1 MQKVFEGLSGGVDS
15 AVSAALLK
23 QQGYDVTGVF
33 IKIWQPEFIE
43 CTWKEDRL
51 DAMRVAAALEIPFLE
66 IDLSE
71 QYKEKVVKDM
81 LENYAGGVTPNPDV
95 LCNRYIKF
103 GDFAEWA
110 FASGAD
116 FIATGHYSRVE
127 KGNGNTALLRGTDS
141 EKDQSYFLHRI
152 PDNVLERTI
161 FPIGGMMKRDVR
173 ELAKRLRLPNAARPD
188 SQGLCFVGDVSLKD
202 FLRRFIPVEPGPV
215 INMKGN
221 VVGTHDGAALYT
233 IGQRHGFSV
242 RTAKGT
248 TATHYVVGID
258 AVANTVRVSERKR
271 DAAKDSAALE
281 DVHWIGSIPVLP
293 FEAHVEVRYHSTPVS
308 ARIESSEKGVR
319 AIFHE
324 PQVVSPGQSLVI
336 YSASGEQCRG
346 GGVMGF

>member
-1 MQKVFEGLSGGVDS
+1 VKKVFVGLSGGVDS

-23 QQGYDVTGVF
+23 RERYEVVGAF

-66 IDLSE
+66 VDLSE

-81 LENYAGGVTPNPDV
+81 LDNYARGYTPNPDV
-95 LCNRYIKF
+95 LCNERIKF
-103 GDFAEWA
+103 GDFADWA
-110 FASGAD
+110 FSSGAD
-116 FIATGHYSRVE
+116 FIATGHYARVE
-127 KGNGNTALLRGTDS
+127 KANDKTVLLRGIDS

-161 FPIGGMMKRDVR
+161 FPIGGMKKREVR
-173 ELAKRLRLPNAARPD
+173 ALAERLGLPNAARPD
-188 SQGLCFVGDVSLKD
+188 SQGLCFVGDITLKD
-202 FLRRFIPVEPGPV
+202 FLRRFIPVEPGDV
-215 INMKGN
+215 IDMEGS

-242 RTAKGT
+242 RTSKGT

-258 AVANTVRVSERKR
+258 ATANTLRVSEHKH
-271 DAAKDSAALE
+271 DAAKDSVSLE
-281 DVHWIGSIPVLP
+281 DVHWIGEASQLP
-293 FEAHVEVRYHSTPVS
+293 LMANVEVRYHSTPVR
-308 ARIESSEKGVR
+308 ARIESSESGVR

-324 PQVVSPGQSLVI
+324 PQVVSPGQSLVL
-336 YSASGEQCRG
+336 YSASGEQCYG
-346 GGVMGF
+346 GGVMRF